1 MRGQRTLV
9 TGGHGF
15 IGLSL
20 VEELLARGEE
30 VTVLDPS
37 PPPAGHAVSTADR
50 ARHAVGDVRDAEM
63 VRLLVAEDFDCIYH
77 LASVVGVDQYI
88 EDPISVLDTNVV
100 GTHVLLRAAAEQ
112 GTRVVLASTSEVYGR
127 NPDVPWS
134 EESDRVLGPT
144 SVDRWAYSSSKA
156 VAEHLAFGLMRQG
169 GLRASI
175 VRYFNIYGPG
185 QRPAYTLS
193 RAIHRTLNGRPPV
206 VYDSGNQTRSFTFVG
221 DAVEGTIRA
230 AESEAALGRAFNIGS
245 TFELSVLEATRVVCE
260 AVGYEG
266 DYARVSSLDRRAQYE
281 DIDRRVPDVRRAAAE
296 LGFTATTEVAEGVRR
311 TVEWARHNQRW
322 LDLPDSGMG

>member
-1 MRGQRTLV
+1 MTGHRTLV

-15 IGLSL
+15 IGLCL
-20 VEELLARGEE
+20 VEELLSLGHE

-37 PPPAGHAVSTADR
+37 PPPRDHAVAR
-50 ARHAVGDVRDAEM
+50 AEGALHARGDVRDVDL
-63 VRLLVAEDFDCIYH
+63 VRSLVAEDFDDIYH

-88 EDPISVLDTNVV
+88 DDPVAVLDTNVV
-100 GTHVLLRAAAEQ
+100 GTHVLLSAAAAQ

-156 VAEHLAFGLMRQG
+156 VAEHLAFGLIRQA

-206 VYDSGNQTRSFTFVG
+206 IYDSGLQTRSFTYVA
-221 DAVEGTIRA
+221 DAVAGTIRA
-230 AESEAALGRAFNIGS
+230 AEREAAVGRVFNIGS
-245 TFELSVLEATRVVCE
+245 TFELSVAEATRIVCDV
-260 AVGYEG
+260 VGYDG
-266 DYARVSSLDRRAQYE
+266 GIARVSSHDRRDRYE
-281 DIDRRVPDVRRAAAE
+281 DIERRVPDVRRAAAE
-296 LGFTATTEVAEGVRR
+296 LGFTATTHVVDGVQR
-311 TVEWARHNQRW
+311 TVDWARANQRW